1 MQSLK
6 STLDD
11 SVNFVRPALEGFFE
25 CRYVRRTSDY
35 FVCYLSAQS
44 ACRQACKMCHLTV
57 TKQTRA
63 IDAGIAEVREQAL
76 AVLDYYK
83 EHIRPKKPAKVVHFS
98 FMARGE
104 PLANKY
110 LWGGNCSLF
119 SDLYHLARGLDL
131 YPRFC
136 ISTILP
142 KTLDDSLVNLFGPY
156 QPDIY
161 YSVYS
166 TSETFRKK
174 WLPNAAPVD
183 AALTRLVDYQ
193 RLTRKLIRLHWAFIE
208 GENDSTEDVRGILR
222 AVRCA
227 GLRVDVNIVRYN
239 PYSPL
244 QGREPTEEV
253 IRGLAE
259 LIRYELPESTVKVV
273 DRVGFDVKASCGMF
287 VEWEKDGSK

>member
-35 FVCYLSAQS
+35 FICYLSAQS

-63 IDAGIAEVREQAL
+63 IDAGIAEVR
-76 AVLDYYK
+76 
-83 EHIRPKKPAKVVHFS
+83 
-98 FMARGE
+98 
-104 PLANKY
+104 
-110 LWGGNCSLF
+110 
-119 SDLYHLARGLDL
+119 
-131 YPRFC
+131 
-136 ISTILP
+136 
-142 KTLDDSLVNLFGPY
+142 
-156 QPDIY
+156 
-161 YSVYS
+161 
-166 TSETFRKK
+166 
-174 WLPNAAPVD
+174 
-183 AALTRLVDYQ
+183 
-193 RLTRKLIRLHWAFIE
+193 
-208 GENDSTEDVRGILR
+208 DVRGILR